1 MATGSFAA
9 AETAEKALVHAQAA
23 YLGQRDD
30 FNIHKYTRWGESWST
45 QMKVKFRKR
54 SQGIWSYY
62 NENEI
67 HKQYVQYFSTPT
79 QTLSK
84 RRETDRDNFQNMC
97 QTYAEKCA
105 TVSH

>member
-9 AETAEKALVHAQAA
+9 AETDKKALGHAEAA
-23 YLGQRDD
+23 YLWQRDN

-45 QMKVKFRKR
+45 QMKVKFWKR

-67 HKQYVQYFSTPT
+67 HQQYVQYFSTPT
-79 QTLSK
+79 ETLSK
-84 RRETDRDNFQNMC
+84 RRERDGHNFQNMF
-97 QTYAEKCA
+97 
-105 TVSH
+105 